1 MSLHPKGIKNLINH
15 LKKLDDKELR
25 QLAWVYMRRQRTT
38 VDMEIEMFIQ
48 LEIGRRR
55 NEKEAKLDRSFWIS
69 TRRGKIVEAIKRRL
83 VRWGVWSSAY
93 SEKRESPNF
102 FVSVIKIFWQVF
114 KAFWYVCISS
124 RNHIAPRSRNTL
136 KRNPPKAI

>member
-25 QLAWVYMRRQRTT
+25 QLAWIYGRRQRTT

-69 TRRGKIVEAIKRRL
+69 TRRGKVVEAIKRRL

-102 FVSVIKIFWQVF
+102 FVSVDVALSCSLFIV
-114 KAFWYVCISS
+114 
-124 RNHIAPRSRNTL
+124 IAERVE
-136 KRNPPKAI
+136 